1 MPEEKKESF
10 TFSDKIKNSKP
21 AENKSFAKS
30 SSKIGRDGK
39 PKATLFQ
46 RTRRDAP
53 FFIAALVALL
63 LLPFLYKYSGQSS
76 EEQLLTPGSDLTAFN
91 PGEGETMLTTFNED
105 PSRQIA
111 QLSGRD
117 SLSLI
122 KGWGANDEEN
132 VGRDDLDFD
141 YDESA
146 SSAMDAEGR
155 YDAEHAST
163 SDVDIE
169 ENTTNIYKRRAKAG
183 TRAAFR
189 RAATKIGTLSPA
201 HMGRPGGT
209 GFGYKWGG
217 SLKNAAKKVGPK
229 GPTQGPKPVS
239 LQPLRASAGRASFG
253 GGNAAAARKGADNM
267 GKANAREAL
276 RDSYVRPVDPTR
288 TGGLDFTSGFTGGG
302 AGKLDHHINIDKGE
316 TPWWWDMMKTRM
328 QKEWEERFKRK
339 WDWIKWADK
348 LAQHI
353 LGGIINCLLTGT
365 DDGDMGHFF
374 GYGKGG
380 GRTSGECCGVSD
392 SKMSIRFGKELEYA
406 KGDFEALCKAV
417 KSSMPECKNGG
428 DYKGPSSSAGE
439 SAGFFGARLGC
450 LGIGLGFRGEAS
462 AHMHE
467 GNGLACAD
475 ISAHRYHVNT
485 SKLPRKWQKHTYIY
499 VVARNYRPASMPALS
514 ANAKRGFLCAEDDVF
529 SIGGTFSGG
538 VDDAQMPD
546 KRTSGQDPNFYYT
559 NYKNRGDRD
568 SHHSVDTEIIGEQ
581 KIIANMYDRNPE
593 DIGNACVIY
602 IQKGNTFNYKNFQ
615 ADTIAN
621 FLKMIK
627 NGKYQREGNDKRS
640 DEAIAADAF
649 DQLDLMFIE
658 SFASEH
664 KLAYA
669 KWFETGNNLHEIL
682 PMVYWRFFDAFVEHY
697 KSTNKATGSRT
708 NVDNRKQ
715 RVFGVDSAMGDRCYL
730 DESIKLFC
738 KEKEEPS
745 VVVKFGPRYKA
756 GNFDSKNISDEAKNI
771 QVTAEFR
778 AQNEENGRGEQ
789 PFDQKNP
796 IVTTIEGGTGLQ
808 YTLQTVIKKDQSDK
822 EDLGAGE
829 SKIGNIVWKVYRK
842 GAIGISKTGEEV
854 KEAVYTLTCPYNL
867 SGDGYTKH
875 VTEKQCTS
883 AQQDEECCN
892 KLMTESGLMEGTD
905 FIWDPSKPVG
915 SQCVRLCT
923 NPEQSAECCEQLR
936 QGATWHEEPN
946 AQGKHCYQGIT
957 PPPPSPTL
965 GQTRLAPVL
974 SWVPVGKVD
983 CRQQAGDD
991 VNPAKAVFS
1000 GCNAK
1005 ITGVVEGQREHCGSQ
1020 TPIMMDSQA
1029 AATFVRDVVTAYNA
1043 TNPTM
1048 KLSDKFYSNTYPT
1061 DGEFVDALFI
1071 ADQLGIAEVPSSA
1084 VCELARDM
1092 VRMSKDPHAG
1102 HLKVEEKND
1111 FKDIPRFYRNDLGA
1125 FLVYVHPTS
1134 ILYPNKYYGQEHEV
1148 CDWRFLPKGSTCGIK
1163 STMQM
1168 GKAFYF
1174 NYYNDSKKNASLQS
1188 YLGSF
1193 DKVGI
1198 KKTYPLAA
1206 ITEGHSDL
1214 AHNCPTQDCANTRNS
1229 YNKDDYFGLMISDME
1244 TVDGQG
1250 KACVAFAGNNK
1261 MSVKK
1266 AIEYVQ
1272 NVCTTGLD
1280 AKPYGNQSRNGTV
1293 ATSAAIYNPNQTF
1306 TQTTNSRPGHDTSVQ
1321 TQSRARGR
1329 G

>member
-10 TFSDKIKNSKP
+10 TFSDKIKNSKA

-91 PGEGETMLTTFNED
+91 PGEGESMLTTFNED

-122 KGWGANDEEN
+122 KGWGADDEEN

-163 SDVDIE
+163 SDIDIE

-189 RAATKIGTLSPA
+189 RAATKIGTLAPA
-201 HMGRPGGT
+201 HLGRPGGT

-217 SLKNAAKKVGPK
+217 GLKNAAKKVGPK

-302 AGKLDHHINIDKGE
+302 AGKLDHHINIGKGE

-328 QKEWEERFKRK
+328 QKEWEARFNRK

-353 LGGIINCLLTGT
+353 LGGIINCLLTG
-365 DDGDMGHFF
+365 DDSGDMGRMF
-374 GYGKGG
+374 GFGAGG
-380 GRTSGECCGVSD
+380 GGKVAKCCGVAESGW
-392 SKMSIRFGKELEYA
+392 KAELAAIGATSLTE
-406 KGDFEALCKAV
+406 
-417 KSSMPECKNGG
+417 SSCKNILRKKYGNAKYKEACG
-428 DYKGPSSSAGE
+428 DEFWEKGSSASGE
-439 SAGFFGARLGC
+439 SGGFFAARLGC
-450 LGIGLGFRGEAS
+450 LGIKGSGYGSGNLGLNGTCEEMPTYSVIPSGEARKWNIYTYVVVRNYAPAALKDVPTLTTQKGKQRLLCGS
-462 AHMHE
+462 SDRRHGGTSLNH
-467 GNGLACAD
+467 AD
-475 ISAHRYHVNT
+475 ISAGVGHVEAKKDSELETNVIVE
-485 SKLPRKWQKHTYIY
+485 SKESSNVTTEQQRI
-499 VVARNYRPASMPALS
+499 RENYLEYDQEAL
-514 ANAKRGFLCAEDDVF
+514 
-529 SIGGTFSGG
+529 
-538 VDDAQMPD
+538 
-546 KRTSGQDPNFYYT
+546 
-559 NYKNRGDRD
+559 RD
-568 SHHSVDTEIIGEQ
+568 
-581 KIIANMYDRNPE
+581 
-593 DIGNACVIY
+593 ACVIAVSRGSVLPY
-602 IQKGNTFNYKNFQ
+602 EQVKNHIMDLFKEKYKLS
-615 ADTIAN
+615 A
-621 FLKMIK
+621 
-627 NGKYQREGNDKRS
+627 E
-640 DEAIAADAF
+640 EAATAF
-649 DQLDLMFIE
+649 YQLDLMFVS
-658 SFASEH
+658 SFATKH

-669 KWFETGNNLHEIL
+669 QWFESGHHLTKLL
-682 PMVYWRFFDAFVEHY
+682 PMPYWEFENAYINHRKVTHKLD
-697 KSTNKATGSRT
+697 GSRD
-708 NVDNRKQ
+708 NVRKW
-715 RVFGVDSAMGDRCYL
+715 RVEGVDLVKGQRCYYGMQFSCGPENVAEATL
-730 DESIKLFC
+730 ILKQASFHGGDSQAVPKLGDVKVTAQFRPLNAGQES
-738 KEKEEPS
+738 
-745 VVVKFGPRYKA
+745 
-756 GNFDSKNISDEAKNI
+756 AKNYVVQPVNSKMDGEGNRTSFNNWTVTYAI
-771 QVTAEFR
+771 QGFYADSATRTNEAERVVDGDGNGLVGTVVWTAT
-778 AQNEENGRGEQ
+778 RGAE
-789 PFDQKNP
+789 
-796 IVTTIEGGTGLQ
+796 
-808 YTLQTVIKKDQSDK
+808 VITQ
-822 EDLGAGE
+822 E
-829 SKIGNIVWKVYRK
+829 
-842 GAIGISKTGEEV
+842 
-854 KEAVYTLTCPYNL
+854 CPLNM

-875 VTEKQCTS
+875 VTEKKCSS
-883 AQQDEECCN
+883 AQQDEECCR
-892 KLMTESGLMEGTD
+892 KLMTESGLVEGTD

-923 NPEQSAECCEQLR
+923 NPEQSAECCEQLG

-991 VNPAKAVFS
+991 VNPTKAVFS

-1071 ADQLGIAEVPSSA
+1071 ADQLGIPDVPSSA

-1102 HLKVEEKND
+1102 HRRVEERND

-1148 CDWRFLPKGSTCGIK
+1148 CDWRFLPKGSTCRGIK

-1174 NYYNDSKKNASLQS
+1174 NYYNDSKKNANLQS

-1206 ITEGHSDL
+1206 ITKGHSDL

-1229 YNKDDYFGLMISDME
+1229 YNKDDYFGLMISDMA
-1244 TVDGQG
+1244 TLDGQG
-1250 KACVAFAGNNK
+1250 KACVAFAGDNK

-1280 AKPYGNQSRNGTV
+1280 AKPYGNQSSRGTV
-1293 ATSAAIYNPNQTF
+1293 ATSAAIYDPNQTF
-1306 TQTTNSRPGHDTSVQ
+1306 TQTTNSRPGNDTSVQ
-1321 TQSRARGR
+1321 RQGQARGR